1 MRGIGL
7 QGNEHSGAEVVD
19 PTGCAT
25 RKMGH
30 RCSVMSVSDT
40 KFRDSTYVV
49 CFKTKLV
56 GE

>member
-25 RKMGH
+25 RKMG
-30 RCSVMSVSDT
+30 RGCSVMSTYRLSISDA
-40 KFRDSTYVV
+40 KF
-49 CFKTKLV
+49 
-56 GE
+56 